1 MSSWVVWLADA
12 WPALLLSLVGLEL
25 HRASR
30 NPKASRG
37 DVVLLD
43 LCLGLVAVV
52 ASVLWLQV
60 LVLVVF

>member
-52 ASVLWLQV
+52 ASVFWLRAIAEY
-60 LVLVVF
+60 LF